1 MSSRTGAPAR
11 QAAEVVPITRGASD
25 PIPPGAVPR
34 TRAEREGLRRLA
46 EDFAAAHAGELVPPL
61 VLDQLR
67 NAAQTLIRSA
77 ELNPRFA
84 DYAAVL
90 LNNEV
95 WKEHVAGV
103 PYDKRLLLLPRCLR
117 AADECQAAIDEFGLV
132 CARCGLC
139 SIRDLQEEAEGL
151 GYAVLVA
158 EGSDL
163 VTSIIQTGKIRA
175 IVGVS
180 CLSVLEQ
187 AFPYMEAASIPG
199 LAIPLL
205 YDGCRNTS
213 IDLDWVLD
221 AIHLTGADRTT
232 RLDLDELRGEVQT
245 WFTPD
250 VLTALCGPPEGE
262 TERIARAWLA
272 RGGKRWRPFLTVCAW
287 KALQENPDAEIP
299 DSLKRLAIA
308 VECFHK
314 ASLVH
319 DDIEDGD
326 AERSGE
332 PTLHAEFGLPV
343 ALNCGDLLVGE
354 GYRLIATSD
363 APPATVAAMMKIASR
378 GHRTLCLGQ
387 GAELCWIREPRPMT
401 PFEVL
406 HVFRQKTVPAFEV
419 ALQIGAAHAGADEDL
434 LSVLGAF
441 SDALGVAYQIRDDLE
456 DIAVHDL
463 RPSLP
468 LAIAYER
475 AKGEDR
481 DTLERV
487 WWREQ
492 AVPENLVSAL
502 AESRCR
508 DLLESYRERAL
519 RSLLALTN
527 PSLKGLLRR
536 VAAKIFQVEMRGWCS
551 ERETRHAGGRAP
563 LAQPP
568 R

>member
-1 MSSRTGAPAR
+1 MSSKAGLFSLPRNAPA
-11 QAAEVVPITRGASD
+11 AFA
-25 PIPPGAVPR
+25 PGPVPR

-46 EDFAAAHAGELVPPL
+46 EDFAAAHAADLVPPL

-67 NAAQTLIRSA
+67 SAAEELIRSA
-77 ELNPRFA
+77 ELDPRFS

-103 PYDKRLLLLPRCLR
+103 PYDRRLLLLPRCLR
-117 AADECQAAIDEFGLV
+117 AADECPASIDEYGLV

-139 SIRDLQEEAEGL
+139 SIRDLQEEAESL

-180 CLSVLEQ
+180 CLSVLER

-205 YDGCRNTS
+205 YDGCSSTAL
-213 IDLDWVLD
+213 DLDWVLD
-221 AIHLTGADRTT
+221 AIHLTGADRTV
-232 RLDLDELRGEVQT
+232 RLDLDELRTEVQS
-245 WFTPD
+245 WFHED
-250 VLTALCGPPEGE
+250 VLTALCGPAEGE

-287 KALQENPDAEIP
+287 KALQDDPQTDVP
-299 DSLKRLAIA
+299 DSVKRLAIA

-326 AERSGE
+326 VERSGE
-332 PTLHAEFGLPV
+332 PTLHADHGVPV

-363 APPATVAAMMKIASR
+363 ARPDTLAAMMRIASG

-387 GAELCWIREPRPMT
+387 GAELCWIRAPRPLT

-419 ALQIGAAHAGADEDL
+419 ALQIGAALAGADEDL
-434 LSVLGAF
+434 LSVLGTY

-456 DIAVHDL
+456 DVAAREL

-481 DTLERV
+481 DVLKRV
-487 WWREQ
+487 WARE
-492 AVPENLVSAL
+492 ADVPEDLVASL

-536 VAAKIFQVEMRGWCS
+536 VAGKIFHLEMRGWCS
-551 ERETRHAGGRAP
+551 ERETRHAGGRA
-563 LAQPP
+563 AVARPP

>member
-1 MSSRTGAPAR
+1 MPRGVSGTFAR
-11 QAAEVVPITRGASD
+11 SG
-25 PIPPGAVPR
+25 VPR

-46 EDFAAAHAGELVPPL
+46 EDFAAAHAARLVPPL
-61 VLDQLR
+61 VLDELR
-67 NAAQTLIRSA
+67 GAAQDLIRSA
-77 ELNPRFA
+77 ELDPLFA

-90 LNNEV
+90 LNNEL
-95 WKEHVAGV
+95 WKEQVAAV
-103 PYDKRLLLLPRCLR
+103 PYGKRLLLLPRCLR
-117 AADECQAAIDEFGLV
+117 QIDSCRARIDEFGLI

-139 SIRDLQEEAEGL
+139 PIRDLQEEAESL

-163 VTSIIQTGKIRA
+163 VTSIIQTGKISA
-175 IVGVS
+175 IVGVG

-205 YDGCRNTS
+205 HDGCREHGGRS
-213 IDLDWVLD
+213 
-221 AIHLTGADRTT
+221 
-232 RLDLDELRGEVQT
+232 RLGRRRDSSERRR
-245 WFTPD
+245 PD
-250 VLTALCGPPEGE
+250 VPPGPRRVARRGSVLVQRRTSSAPLCGAAAESE

-287 KALQENPDAEIP
+287 KALQDNPRAEIP

-326 AERSGE
+326 TERYGE
-332 PTLHAEFGLPV
+332 RTLHAEYGLPV

-354 GYRLIATSD
+354 GYRLIAASD
-363 APPATVAAMMKIASR
+363 APADTIAAMLRIASR
-378 GHRTLCLGQ
+378 GHRALCLGQ
-387 GAELCWIREPRPMT
+387 GAELCWVRAPRPMT

-419 ALQIGAAHAGADEDL
+419 ALQMGAALAGAGEDL
-434 LSVLGAF
+434 LSVLAAY

-456 DIAVHDL
+456 DLAAREV

-468 LAIAYER
+468 LAVAYER
-475 AKGEDR
+475 ATGEDR
-481 DTLERV
+481 QILERV
-487 WWREQ
+487 WARE
-492 AVPENLVSAL
+492 AEVPDGLLARL
-502 AESRCR
+502 AEARCR
-508 DLLESYRERAL
+508 DLLDSHRERAL
-519 RSLLALTN
+519 RTLSALTN

-536 VAAKIFQVEMRGWCS
+536 VAGKIFQVEMRGWCS
-551 ERETRHAGGRAP
+551 ERETRDAAGRAP
-563 LAQPP
+563 VAQPT

>member
-1 MSSRTGAPAR
+1 MSDKAR
-11 QAAEVVPITRGASD
+11 SAAIIPMPRGVSEASARS
-25 PIPPGAVPR
+25 GVPR
-34 TRAEREGLRRLA
+34 SRAEREGLRRLA
-46 EDFAAAHAGELVPPL
+46 EDFAAAHAAWLVPPL
-61 VLDQLR
+61 ALDELR
-67 NAAQTLIRSA
+67 GAAQDLIRSA
-77 ELNPRFA
+77 ELDPLFA

-90 LNNEV
+90 LNNEL
-95 WKEHVAGV
+95 WKEQVAAV
-103 PYDKRLLLLPRCLR
+103 PYGKRLLLLPRCLR
-117 AADECQAAIDEFGLV
+117 QIDGCRARIDQFGLV

-139 SIRDLQEEAEGL
+139 PIRDLQEEAESL

-163 VTSIIQTGKIRA
+163 VTSIIQTGKISG
-175 IVGVS
+175 IVGVG

-205 YDGCRNTS
+205 YDGCRETAV
-213 IDLDWVLD
+213 DLDWVVD
-221 AIHLTGADRTT
+221 AIHLSGADRTV
-232 RLDLDELRGEVQT
+232 RLDLDELRGEVRS
-245 WFTPD
+245 WFNPD
-250 VLTALCGPPEGE
+250 VLSSLCGAPAESE

-287 KALQENPDAEIP
+287 KALQDNPGAEIP

-326 AERSGE
+326 TERYGE
-332 PTLHAEFGLPV
+332 RTLHAEYGLPV

-354 GYRLIATSD
+354 GYRLIAASG
-363 APPATVAAMMKIASR
+363 APAGTIATMLRIAAR
-378 GHRTLCLGQ
+378 GHRALCLGQ
-387 GAELCWIREPRPMT
+387 GAELCWVRAPRPMT

-419 ALQIGAAHAGADEDL
+419 ALQIGAALAGAGEDL
-434 LSVLGAF
+434 LSVLAAY

-456 DIAVHDL
+456 DLVDREV

-468 LAIAYER
+468 LAVACER
-475 AKGEDR
+475 ATGEER
-481 DTLERV
+481 QILERV
-487 WWREQ
+487 WTRE
-492 AVPENLVSAL
+492 AVVPDALLARL
-502 AESRCR
+502 AEARCR
-508 DLLESYRERAL
+508 DLLDSHRERAL
-519 RSLLALTN
+519 RTLSALTN

-536 VAAKIFQVEMRGWCS
+536 VAGKIFQVEMRGWCS
-551 ERETRHAGGRAP
+551 ERETRDAAGRAP
-563 LAQPP
+563 VAQPP